1 MTEKRI
7 RIVLDTRDARAAAAG
22 LDKDL
27 GRVGKTA
34 DGVQSS
40 LTKVAAAVIAVVS
53 AREIVRYADA
63 WTNVGNKIRQAT
75 NTLEEYSAVQAAV
88 FNIAQSGRVDVEG
101 VAFSFQRIDNA
112 VKEFGFSQAAVLD
125 VVNGLTLAFKANG
138 ASAQEVS
145 SILIQLS
152 QGLGSGA
159 LQGEEL
165 RAVLEASLPVSRAI
179 AKEFGVNV
187 GQLKEL
193 GAAGE
198 LTTERVF
205 RAIQK
210 ELPAFEAAFA
220 KAIPSIA
227 DSATVASNSITQF
240 VGTFN
245 EATGVGEAASVAIRD
260 LASAFDQLSL
270 LINAGFFTEFGDLF
284 SGQIDRAVSAVQQLG
299 NQFGITQDEIVIA
312 SEAWSSE
319 ISKLLGDAFLNAI
332 PNGSAFVQI
341 ATVEIA
347 AFVDDTAIRLKNALD
362 VESYIKGKFGADLS
376 DQLKIVNEQLQA
388 VEENRQRTVNAILA
402 ANDAEKIATAAA
414 TERARV
420 KVLEYKAELA
430 LNGEL
435 LKVERERTVTAPVK
449 KVDPA
454 IAKTKR
460 RIAAGELQADEIF
473 AKREQG
479 SDSLNQSLTLE
490 NELIRKSLETR
501 SSIYAQYGQ
510 VINDINAGFFEQERA
525 RLELGFAESEA
536 RAQEELQ
543 KELASI
549 SERRSK
555 IQAEED
561 LTDSGRAEALRQLD
575 EQIVLQKQATEQ
587 RLTEIQDQ
595 GRAARA
601 ELDKL
606 EFKNRID
613 SAGKLGNALINF
625 GQGQSKKI
633 FNIGKKLALAQAAI
647 SLPAAVMESFKN
659 GGGYPWGLVP
669 AAAMAATGLQ
679 QINAIR
685 STTFDGGGSGAGG
698 AGISGGGGSSSAA
711 APQLPQAPEQV
722 QSLSD
727 LGYESVKRELE
738 EYASADGVI
747 PARIMLRYLNSE
759 RAARRIGS

>member
-1 MTEKRI
+1 MSEKRI
-7 RIVLDTRDARAAAAG
+7 KIILDTRDARASAAG

-53 AREIVRYADA
+53 TREIVRYADS

-75 NTLEEYSAVQAAV
+75 NTLEEYSAVQAEV
-88 FNIAQSGRVDVEG
+88 FKIAQSGRVDVEG
-101 VAFSFQRIDNA
+101 VAFGFQRIDNA
-112 VKEFGFSQAAVLD
+112 VKEFGFSQASVLE

-145 SILIQLS
+145 SILVQLS
-152 QGLGSGA
+152 QGLGAGA

-227 DSATVASNSITQF
+227 DSATVASNSIIQF

-260 LASAFDQLSL
+260 LASAFDQLSV
-270 LINAGFFTEFGDLF
+270 LINAGAFTEFGDLF
-284 SGQIDRAVSAVQQLG
+284 SSQVDSALSSATAFA
-299 NQFGITQDEIVIA
+299 NDLGITYTEVELSSQA
-312 SEAWSSE
+312 LSEQ
-319 ISKLLGDAFLNAI
+319 ITKLLSDAFLNII
-332 PNGSAFVQI
+332 PNVKAFIQI
-341 ATVEIA
+341 ATVELA
-347 AFVDDTAIRLKNALD
+347 GFVKKQQASFSTIFSLENFTKTFDERMTELGARLEEIDGVTKEVTTSILN
-362 VESYIKGKFGADLS
+362 
-376 DQLKIVNEQLQA
+376 QNE
-388 VEENRQRTVNAILA
+388 
-402 ANDAEKIATAAA
+402 AEKLATTAA
-414 TERARV
+414 TERA
-420 KVLEYKAELA
+420 KIKILEYKAELA

-435 LKVERERTVTAPVK
+435 LKVERERTATASAPVAK
-449 KVDPA
+449 KENQE
-454 IAKTKR
+454 ISKTKG
-460 RIAAGELQADEIF
+460 RIVAGELQADEIF
-473 AKREQG
+473 EKREQG

-510 VINDINAGFFEQERA
+510 LINDTNAGFFEQERA
-525 RLELGFAESEA
+525 RIELGFAESEA
-536 RAQEELQ
+536 RAQDQLQ

-555 IQAEED
+555 IQAEEG
-561 LTDSGRAEALRQLD
+561 LTEAGRAEALRRLS
-575 EQIVLQKQATEQ
+575 EQAILQEKSTEQ
-587 RLTEIQDQ
+587 QLTEIRDQ

-606 EFKNRID
+606 EFKNRVD
-613 SAGKLGNALINF
+613 SVGRLGNALMSA
-625 GQGQSKKI
+625 GRGQSKKI
-633 FNIGKKLALAQAAI
+633 FEIGKKLALAQAAV

-659 GGGYPWGLVP
+659 GGGYPWGLIP

-685 STTFDGGGSGAGG
+685 SSTFEGGGGGGGSVSVG
-698 AGISGGGGSSSAA
+698 SGGGSSSAT

-722 QSLSD
+722 QSLTD
-727 LGYESVKRELE
+727 IGYESFRRELE
-738 EYASADGVI
+738 EYASSDGVI

-759 RAARRIGS
+759 QAARRIGS

>member
-27 GRVGKTA
+27 GKVGSTA

-40 LTKVAAAVIAVVS
+40 LTRVAAAVIAVVS
-53 AREIVRYADA
+53 TREIVRYADA

-88 FNIAQSGRVDVEG
+88 FNIAQAGRVDVEG
-101 VAFSFQRIDNA
+101 VAFGFQRIDNA

-145 SILIQLS
+145 SILVQLS

-179 AKEFGVNV
+179 AKEFRVNV

-227 DSATVASNSITQF
+227 DSATVASNSIIQF

-260 LASAFDQLSL
+260 LASAFDQLSV
-270 LINAGFFTEFGDLF
+270 LINAGAFTEFGDLF
-284 SGQIDRAVSAVQQLG
+284 SSQVDSALSSATTFA
-299 NQFGITQDEIVIA
+299 NDLGITYTEVELSSQA
-312 SEAWSSE
+312 LSEQ
-319 ISKLLGDAFLNAI
+319 ITKLLSDAFLNII
-332 PNGSAFVQI
+332 PNVKAFIQI
-341 ATVEIA
+341 ATVELA
-347 AFVDDTAIRLKNALD
+347 GFVKKQQASFSTIFSLENFTKTFDERMTELGARLEEIDGVTKEVTTSILN
-362 VESYIKGKFGADLS
+362 
-376 DQLKIVNEQLQA
+376 QNE
-388 VEENRQRTVNAILA
+388 
-402 ANDAEKIATAAA
+402 AEKLATTAA
-414 TERARV
+414 TERA
-420 KVLEYKAELA
+420 KIKILEYKAELA

-435 LKVERERTVTAPVK
+435 LKVERERTATVSAPVAK
-449 KVDPA
+449 KPNPE
-454 IAKTKR
+454 IAKTKS
-460 RIAAGELQADEIF
+460 RIVAGEAQAEEIF
-473 AKREQG
+473 EERDQN
-479 SDSLNQSLTLE
+479 SQVLNQSLTLE

-501 SSIYAQYGQ
+501 SSIYAQYGK

-525 RLELGFAESEA
+525 RLELSVAENEA
-536 RAQEELQ
+536 RANEELQ
-543 KELASI
+543 KELAAI
-549 SERRSK
+549 SERRTK
-555 IQAEED
+555 IQSETE
-561 LTDSGRAEALRQLD
+561 LTDAGRDEALRALG
-575 EQIVLQKQATEQ
+575 EQ
-587 RLTEIQDQ
+587 RKLQEAANEQALTEIREQ
-595 GRAARA
+595 GKAAREA
-601 ELDKL
+601 LDKL
-606 EFKNRID
+606 EAQNKIKTLGN
-613 SAGKLGNALINF
+613 LGNALINL
-625 GQGQSKKI
+625 GRGQSKKI
-633 FNIGKKLALAQAAI
+633 FEIGKTLALAQAAV
-647 SLPAAVMESFKN
+647 SLPAAVVEAYKN
-659 GGGYPWGLVP
+659 GGGLPWAAV
-669 AAAMAATGLQ
+669 AAAATAAAGLA
-679 QINAIR
+679 QINSIR
-685 STTFDGGGSGAGG
+685 SATFDGGGS
-698 AGISGGGGSSSAA
+698 AGIGSFGASASSSAA

-722 QSLSD
+722 QSLTD
-727 LGYESVKRELE
+727 IGYESFKRELE
-738 EYASADGVI
+738 DYASADGVI